1 MALTFLNGLLLAGLA
16 ALAIPPI
23 IHLLNRKRFEVIPW
37 GAMQFL
43 APSERTRRRVFLEEL
58 LLMLVRMGL
67 IAVMVLA
74 LAAPVATSP
83 MFSYLGAAGPRDVV
97 LVIDGSYSMDY
108 RHDGK
113 TAHDAAKEWA
123 LAFLDDLAAG
133 DGVAVLQAKPQPVA
147 ALGELSAEFDRVRTA
162 IQTLPPPRGGCDAPA
177 ALSAAF
183 AILSGSTKT
192 DKAVV
197 VLTDGQRQGW
207 GDEATVSRWDLLAQQ
222 RKTAGMP

>member
-16 ALAIPPI
+16 ALVIPPI
-23 IHLLNRKRFEVIPW
+23 IHLLNRKRFEVVPW

-43 APSERTRRRVFLEEL
+43 QPSERTRRRVFLEEL

-113 TAHDAAKEWA
+113 TAHDAAKESA

-133 DGVAVLQAKPQPVA
+133 AGVAVLPPDPPNWAVTPLRPSRAVA
-147 ALGELSAEFDRVRTA
+147 AAGQTITFRTALTRHGTGELAVPHVRLEVDGRPAGDVPVTGA
-162 IQTLPPPRGGCDAPA
+162 TGEKGQLPLTVRHRFPA
-177 ALSAAF
+177 A
-183 AILSGSTKT
+183 G
-192 DKAVV
+192 
-197 VLTDGQRQGW
+197 
-207 GDEATVSRWDLLAQQ
+207 
-222 RKTAGMP
+222 